1 MNLFEHEEKEFL
13 YPVKVD
19 NFWSDIYV
27 EYETNLDKSKILSV
41 EEYLNKIKAH
51 WQNILNDVK
60 KLTLY
65 VLKTMMKSV

>member
-1 MNLFEHEEKEFL
+1 MNLFEHEEKEFF

-19 NFWSDIYV
+19 NFWSNIYV
-27 EYETNLDKSKILSV
+27 EYETNRDKSKILSV
-41 EEYLNKIKAH
+41 EEYLNKVKGY

-65 VLKTMMKSV
+65 VLKTMMKSA

>member
-51 WQNILNDVK
+51 
-60 KLTLY
+60 
-65 VLKTMMKSV
+65 